1 MVVHFLL
8 VVGGLVEQ
16 EFFVL
21 VVFYLQSVVHIPEE
35 NYLCAW
41 SLADHFVQYSYE
53 GLVSV
58 FGVVLVRGQVAVY
71 EL

>member
-1 MVVHFLL
+1 VHFLL
-8 VVGGLVEQ
+8 VVGCLVEE
-16 EFFVL
+16 EFLVL
-21 VVFYLQSVVHIPEE
+21 VVFNLQPVVHIPEE

-41 SLADHFVQYSYE
+41 PFADHFVQYSYE

-58 FGVVLVRGQVAVY
+58 FGVVLVRRQVAVY